1 MSEPVAEPTVVLQ
14 NVRKEFG
21 SYVAVERADFAIRA
35 GEFFS
40 LLGPS
45 GCGKTTLL
53 KMIAGFEQPTGGA
66 VLLEGSD
73 VSTVPPHKRNVNTVF
88 QQYALFPHL
97 SIVDNVA
104 FGLRSKKVAATEA
117 RTRSMEML
125 DVVKLAEFA
134 NRRPNQLSGGQQ
146 QRVALARALVNL
158 PAALLLDEPL
168 AALDLKLREAMQI
181 ELKRIQRDVGI
192 TFVFVTHDQGEALTM
207 SDRIAV
213 MSRGRVEQIGTPAEI
228 YDRPETIF
236 VAGFI
241 GSANLLPGR
250 VSAPNRVELAVGPTI
265 DVAELPPVPIG
276 SDVTVMLRPERL
288 TPVAA
293 EEQAPRSIVGR
304 IDELIY
310 QGSETLLIVHL
321 QDDTEVL
328 VTIDPDHATPDM
340 VVGNPISLTWA
351 AEAPFVMEGRTAIV
365 GATGTD
371 FNEVEATMAGD
382 LDADDD
388 VEGGEGDPNQAAKAP
403 VDKPRNEGR
412 RKLLIGG
419 GVVVVAGLGAVAL
432 SNVGSGDG
440 GGSTGGGGSGGGSAG
455 GGIGQGDSQLNI
467 INWTEYIDPTE
478 DGTKGTID
486 LFDDETGITTNYSET
501 WNDNNA
507 SYATEFVAYLEAGNP
522 TPWDIAT
529 PTYWMAARIKS
540 KDWIAPLPFN
550 LIPNYKNLDP
560 QYLATS
566 WDPGAKFNLPWQAG
580 VTGIAYNAAET
591 GRELTSIADL
601 FAPDL
606 KGRVGFFT
614 EMRDTIGLVM
624 LEMGND
630 PRNPT
635 EDTINAALDRIE
647 QAKSDGQ
654 IRRFTGN
661 DYLQDIQNGNFA
673 ACIAWSGD
681 IAQSSNPDVKF
692 VFPEEGAM
700 SWFDTM
706 VIPIG
711 APNGVAAAKFMNYVY
726 DPVNAAR
733 ITQYV
738 QYISPVMGV
747 KEELEKMGGDAAALA
762 ENPLLFPGDAEK
774 ARMYIF
780 GDMSEQLDEDT
791 TDRFTTLTG
800 G

>member
-1 MSEPVAEPTVVLQ
+1 MSVPTSEPTVVLQ

-21 SYVAVERADFAIRA
+21 SYVAVERADFAINA

-53 KMIAGFEQPTGGA
+53 KMIAGFEQPTEGA

-88 QQYALFPHL
+88 QQYALFPHM

-104 FGLRSKKVAATEA
+104 FGLRSKKVAANEA

-181 ELKRIQRDVGI
+181 ELKRIQREVGI

-213 MSRGRVEQIGTPAEI
+213 MSRGRVEQIGTPSQI
-228 YDRPETIF
+228 YDRPESIF

-241 GSANLLPGR
+241 GSANLLPGKVSGPLR
-250 VSAPNRVELAVGPTI
+250 VDLAAGTAI
-265 DVAELPPVPIG
+265 DVPGLPQVATG
-276 SDVTVMLRPERL
+276 DDVTVMIRPERL
-288 TPVAA
+288 TPHTGDPVAG
-293 EEQAPRSIVGR
+293 RSVAGT
-304 IDELIY
+304 IDEVIY
-310 QGSETLLIVHL
+310 QGSETMLIVHL
-321 QDDTEVL
+321 ADSTEIL
-328 VTIDPDHATPDM
+328 VSIDPDHATPDTAAGRP
-340 VVGNPISLTWA
+340 VTLTWVP
-351 AEAPFVMEGRTAIV
+351 EAPFVMPGRTAIV

-388 VEGGEGDPNQAAKAP
+388 VEGGEGHPNPPAQP
-403 VDKPRNEGR
+403 VKVKSESR
-412 RKLLIGG
+412 RRLLLGG
-419 GVVVVAGLGAVAL
+419 GALVAAGLGAVAL

-440 GGSTGGGGSGGGSAG
+440 GSSGTGGSASGGSAG
-455 GGIGQGDSQLNI
+455 GGLGQGDQNLRI
-467 INWTEYIDPTE
+467 INWTEYIDVTE
-478 DGTKGTID
+478 DGEPGTID
-486 LFDDETGITTNYSET
+486 LFNEETGIDVTYSET
-501 WNDNNA
+501 WNDNNEGY
-507 SYATEFVAYLEAGNP
+507 SKEFVAYLEAGNP
-522 TPWDIAT
+522 TPWDIAM
-529 PTYWMAARIKS
+529 PTYWMAARIRS

-550 LIPNYKNLDP
+550 LIPNYVNLDP
-560 QYLATS
+560 QYLAAS

-580 VTGIAYNAAET
+580 VTGIAYNIAET
-591 GRELTSIADL
+591 GRELTGVADL
-601 FAPDL
+601 FDPEF

-614 EMRDTIGLVM
+614 EMRDTLGLVM
-624 LEMGND
+624 LEMGAD
-630 PRNPT
+630 PAKPT
-635 EDTINAALDRIE
+635 EDSINAALDRIE
-647 QAKSDGQ
+647 GAKNDGQ

-681 IAQSSNPDVKF
+681 IAQATNPDVRF

-700 SWFDTM
+700 SWYDTM
-706 VIPIG
+706 VIPVG

-733 ITQYV
+733 IAQYV
-738 QYISPVMGV
+738 QFISPVLGV
-747 KEELEKMGGDAAALA
+747 REELEKLGGDAAALA
-762 ENPLLFPGDAEK
+762 ESPLLFPGDEEK
-774 ARMYIF
+774 TRMHIF
-780 GDMSEQLDEDT
+780 GDMSEDLDEKV
-791 TDRFTTLTG
+791 TDRFTTIIG

>member
-1 MSEPVAEPTVVLQ
+1 VPNSEPTVVLQ

-21 SYVAVERADFAIRA
+21 SYIAVERADFAINA

-53 KMIAGFEQPTGGA
+53 KMIAGFEQPTEGA

-97 SIVDNVA
+97 SIVENVA
-104 FGLRSKKVAATEA
+104 FGLRSKKVAAAEA
-117 RTRSMEML
+117 RTRAMEML
-125 DVVKLAEFA
+125 DVVKLTEFA

-146 QRVALARALVNL
+146 QRVALARALVNM

-181 ELKRIQRDVGI
+181 ELKRIQREVGI

-241 GSANLLPGR
+241 GSANLLPGKIT
-250 VSAPNRVELAVGPTI
+250 APLKVQLAVGPTI
-265 DVAELPPVPIG
+265 DVPSLPPVPIG
-276 SDVTVMLRPERL
+276 SDVTVMIRPERL
-288 TPVAA
+288 TPHTGELLEGRSVAGTIQ
-293 EEQAPRSIVGR
+293 EV
-304 IDELIY
+304 IY
-310 QGSETLLIVHL
+310 QGSETMLIVHL
-321 QDDTEVL
+321 ADGTTEIL
-328 VTIDPDHATPDM
+328 VTIDPDHATPDTTAGKS
-340 VVGNPISLTWA
+340 VTLTWV

-371 FNEVEATMAGD
+371 FNEVEATMSGD

-388 VEGGEGDPNQAAKAP
+388 VEGGEGHPNAP
-403 VDKPRNEGR
+403 APGAPEKVRNEGR
-412 RKLLIGG
+412 RKLMIGG
-419 GVVVVAGLGAVAL
+419 GVAVVAGLGAVAL
-432 SNVGSGDG
+432 SNVGSGDSESSSAG
-440 GGSTGGGGSGGGSAG
+440 ATGGAGAAG
-455 GGIGQGDSQLNI
+455 GGLGQGDSQLNI

-478 DGTKGTID
+478 EGTDGTID
-486 LFDDETGITTNYSET
+486 LFDEETGISTNYSET

-522 TPWDIAT
+522 TPWDIAV

-540 KDWIAPLPFN
+540 RDWIAPIPFN
-550 LIPNYKNLDP
+550 LVPNYVNLDP
-560 QYLATS
+560 QYLATK
-566 WDPGAKFNLPWQAG
+566 WDPGGKFNLPWQAG

-591 GRELTSIADL
+591 GRELTSVADL

-630 PRNPT
+630 PSNPT

-647 QAKSDGQ
+647 AAKNDGQ

-706 VIPIG
+706 VIPVG

-733 ITQYV
+733 ITSYV

-747 KEELEKMGGDAAALA
+747 KEELEKMGGDSAALA

-774 ARMYIF
+774 ARMHIF
-780 GDMSEQLDEDT
+780 GDMTEELDEAT